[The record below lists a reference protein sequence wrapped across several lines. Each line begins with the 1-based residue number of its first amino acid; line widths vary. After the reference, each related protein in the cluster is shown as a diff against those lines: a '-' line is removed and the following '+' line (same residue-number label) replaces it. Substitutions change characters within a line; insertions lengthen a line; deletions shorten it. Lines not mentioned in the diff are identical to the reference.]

1 MTGWK
6 ICFLK
11 SELHKHDEYEQT
23 FSYRN
28 EATFPTII
36 ELKYAVG
43 NLKILAKRNKWS
55 RASFMQIIAVSCWSV
70 NRITFETFKNV
81 ININLGAKNKTCSM
95 NWEVLIC
102 FVASAQC
109 CLFRSTQIEC
119 SVGNNNVCFVWMGLF
134 CWSSHIKIRRFQDPG
149 ASACRSADCSTPV
162 EKYSFEF
169 FTVARTIKNDFIVSY
184 WETRNTQT
192 HTHIA
197 NTSGKKT
204 KHLHFHWN
212 GKNVEKILTIEW
224 NEK

>member
-134 CWSSHIKIRRFQDPG
+134 CWSSHIKIRRFQALQRVAVPIVVLRWKNTHLNF
-149 ASACRSADCSTPV
+149 SLWHERSKMISSSV
-162 EKYSFEF
+162 
-169 FTVARTIKNDFIVSY
+169 IGSY
-184 WETRNTQT
+184 CVHGRLETHK
-192 HTHIA
+192 HT
-197 NTSGKKT
+197 
-204 KHLHFHWN
+204 
-212 GKNVEKILTIEW
+212 LT
-224 NEK
+224 